1 MENYRKG
8 FPFSIFGLLGVIS
21 YIICTIYA
29 VGCDKVKS
37 NINYNSQVPS
47 VTTRKRVA
55 RLCLSRLRRVNRMCS
70 RMVSDTANRLRK
82 TRKKKS
88 SAVPLISERSHIGNL
103 RQIKKQGKGRSP
115 KRKGNRRCP
124 FLFAPAA
131 GAATLPPS
139 ADGESPPLNLSEKH
153 PAR

>member
-1 MENYRKG
+1 MKNYRKG

-55 RLCLSRLRRVNRMCS
+55 RLCLSRLRRVTRMCS
-70 RMVSDTANRLRK
+70 STLSVNCEKAEKGTLR
-82 TRKKKS
+82 
-88 SAVPLISERSHIGNL
+88 
-103 RQIKKQGKGRSP
+103 
-115 KRKGNRRCP
+115 
-124 FLFAPAA
+124 
-131 GAATLPPS
+131 
-139 ADGESPPLNLSEKH
+139 
-153 PAR
+153 